1 MRTCQ
6 KQHCDRPAAVS
17 VAMRYG
23 SKEVLVTDLLAESDR
38 RLVEFCSDHA
48 ASLTPPFGWSLR
60 DERRTFGQPT
70 APSLPLAAPYAPA
83 V

>member
-1 MRTCQ
+1 MRSCQ

-17 VAMRYG
+17 VALRYG
-23 SKEVLVTDLLAESDR
+23 PKEVLVTDLLPESDR

-48 ASLTPPFGWSLR
+48 ASLTPPFGWQLR
-60 DERRTFGQPT
+60 DERRTFGMTSEPT
-70 APSLPLAAPYAPA
+70 LPLAAPYAPA